1 VVAWWTDRR
10 GGDQRGVENGP
21 LPPPLPRGTRLC
33 HPRQVHGA
41 AVIVVGAAAPPAA
54 GAWGGTDDATPEA
67 DAVVGVGA
75 GAALVML
82 TADCAPVAMG
92 SPEGVHAAVHVGWR
106 GLVAGV
112 VEAAVGVMR
121 SLGAS
126 SVVAGV
132 GATIHP
138 CCYAFSLDHLDEVVA
153 VAGPAARG
161 RTAGGAPALDLPG
174 ALRGR
179 LAAADAALVWED
191 DRCTGCGG
199 PFFSHR
205 VRGDDARQ
213 ALFVWRGVG
222 AARA

>member
-1 VVAWWTDRR
+1 
-10 GGDQRGVENGP
+10 
-21 LPPPLPRGTRLC
+21 
-33 HPRQVHGA
+33 VHGA
-41 AVIVVGAAAPPAA
+41 AVTVVGAAAPPPARAWDGADHAA
-54 GAWGGTDDATPEA
+54 PEA

-75 GAALVML
+75 GAALVVL
-82 TADCAPVAMG
+82 TADCAPVALG

-132 GATIHP
+132 GPTIHP
-138 CCYAFSLDHLDEVVA
+138 CCYAFSPDDLDEVA
-153 VAGPAARG
+153 TVAGPAARG
-161 RTAGGAPALDLPG
+161 RTASGAPALDLPA
-174 ALRGR
+174 ALRGG
-179 LAAADAALVWED
+179 LAAAGTALVWED
-191 DRCTGCGG
+191 GRCTGCGG

-213 ALFVWRGVG
+213 ALFVWRAGP
-222 AARA
+222 ARA